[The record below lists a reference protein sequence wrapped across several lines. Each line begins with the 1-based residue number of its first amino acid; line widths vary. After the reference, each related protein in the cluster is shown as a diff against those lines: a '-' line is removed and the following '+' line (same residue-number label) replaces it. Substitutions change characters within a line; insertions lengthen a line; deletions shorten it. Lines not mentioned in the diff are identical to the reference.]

1 MSENRDKKKVLG
13 RGLSAL
19 IGGTEEVVPQDSP
32 SRIQTGKIDEI
43 EIDAIETN
51 PWQPRTEFEILALE
65 ELSESIKTHG
75 LIQPITVRLIENN
88 KYQLISGERRLRA
101 SKAAG
106 LKKIPAYIRSAN
118 DTQMIEM
125 ALVENIQREDLNDI
139 EVALSYQRLIEECN
153 MTQDQL
159 SNRVGKNRST
169 ITNYLRVLKLP
180 QEVQRAISEKAIT
193 MGHAKM
199 IAGIELEEQQIEVS
213 RKIIEQGLS
222 VRETEK
228 LVKGLNKTT
237 IKKVKTRLPE
247 AYQATAKE
255 FSQKIDAPIKIKR
268 DISGKGNI
276 TISFSSDED
285 FQRILKLINK

>member
-169 ITNYLRVLKLP
+169 ITNYLRVLRLP
-180 QEVQRAISEKAIT
+180 QQVQRAISEKAIT

-213 RKIIEQGLS
+213 QKIIEQGLS

-237 IKKVKTRLPE
+237 VKKVKTRLPE
-247 AYQATAKE
+247 AYQTTAKE

>member
-118 DTQMIEM
+118 DTQTIEM

>member
-75 LIQPITVRLIENN
+75 LIQPITVRLIEDN

-169 ITNYLRVLKLP
+169 ITNYLRVLRLP
-180 QEVQRAISEKAIT
+180 QQVQRAISEKAIT

-213 RKIIEQGLS
+213 QKIIEQGLS

-237 IKKVKTRLPE
+237 VKKVKTRLPE
-247 AYQATAKE
+247 AYQTTAKE